1 MITRGKVPF
10 ARICVD
16 CEERFIPTGKTDT
29 LCSSCYYKKLRRI
42 KSKIRITDSN
52 KKLSD

>member
-10 ARICVD
+10 ARICTD

-29 LCSSCYYKKLRRI
+29 LCSSCYYKKLRRR
-42 KSKIRITDSN
+42 KNIRITDSN